1 MRFMRS
7 RAKIKAFHGV
17 AGRVFC
23 VPPPRWPPGKDYKEG
38 QGGIMLLALDVGN
51 TQIFAG
57 VFKDDK
63 VVAKFRGTSCNA
75 TSDEFGTFFKNA
87 IRESGIAPKE
97 ITEVAICSVVP
108 DLLYTLHHMAVKYF
122 ALEPF
127 ILQGGVKTGLNIRY
141 KNPLEVGADRI
152 ANAIAASSLFPDR
165 NLVIVDLG
173 TATTFCAVTSAREY
187 LGGLIMP
194 GLRISMEALA
204 SRTAKLPRVE
214 IAKPPELVGKTTVD
228 SIQSGLY
235 YSNLLAIKGIAAKI
249 KSEYFR
255 EDALVIGTGGF
266 SRLFENAG
274 VFDQVV
280 PDLVLLG
287 TAMAVKL
294 NKEKTRK

>member
-1 MRFMRS
+1 
-7 RAKIKAFHGV
+7 
-17 AGRVFC
+17 
-23 VPPPRWPPGKDYKEG
+23 
-38 QGGIMLLALDVGN
+38 MLLALDVGN

-63 VVAKFRGTSCNA
+63 LVAKFRGTSCNA

-87 IRESGIAPKE
+87 IRENGIDPKE

-108 DLLYTLHHMAVKYF
+108 DLLYTLHQAAAKYF
-122 ALEPF
+122 AVEPF
-127 ILQGGVKTGLNIRY
+127 ILQGGVKTGLNIKY

-152 ANAIAASSLFPDR
+152 ANSIAASALFPDR

-173 TATTFCAVTSAREY
+173 TATTFCAVTRNREY

-204 SRTAKLPRVE
+204 TRTAKLPRVE
-214 IAKPPELVGKTTVD
+214 IMKPPELVGKSTVD

-235 YSNLLAIKGIAAKI
+235 YSNLLAIKGISAKI
-249 KSEYFR
+249 KEEYFSG
-255 EDALVIGTGGF
+255 DALLIGTGGF
-266 SRLFENAG
+266 SKLFENAE
-274 VFDQVV
+274 VFDKVI

-287 TAMAVKL
+287 TTMAARM
-294 NKEKTRK
+294 NKEKVKK

>member
-1 MRFMRS
+1 
-7 RAKIKAFHGV
+7 
-17 AGRVFC
+17 
-23 VPPPRWPPGKDYKEG
+23 
-38 QGGIMLLALDVGN
+38 MLLALDVGN

-87 IRESGIAPKE
+87 IRESGIDPKE
-97 ITEVAICSVVP
+97 ITEVAVCSVVP

-122 ALEPF
+122 GLEPF
-127 ILQGGVKTGLNIRY
+127 ILQGGVKTGLNIKY

-152 ANAIAASSLFPDR
+152 ANAIAASAMYPDR
-165 NLVIVDLG
+165 NLIIVDLG
-173 TATTFCAVTSAREY
+173 TATTFCAVTRTREY

-204 SRTAKLPRVE
+204 TRTAKLPRVE
-214 IAKPPELVGKTTVD
+214 ISKPPGLVGKSTVD

-235 YSNLLAIKGIAAKI
+235 YSNLLAIKGIAARI
-249 KSEYFR
+249 KAEYFKG
-255 EDALVIGTGGF
+255 EALVIGTGGF
-266 SRLFENAG
+266 SRLFENSE

-287 TAMAVKL
+287 TAMAARI
-294 NKEKTRK
+294 NKEKAKK